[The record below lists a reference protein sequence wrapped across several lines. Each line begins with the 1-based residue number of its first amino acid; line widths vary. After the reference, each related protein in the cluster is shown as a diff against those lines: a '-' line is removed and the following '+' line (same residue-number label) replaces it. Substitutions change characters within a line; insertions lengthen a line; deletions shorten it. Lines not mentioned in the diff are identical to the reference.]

1 MSHTGQSRRLSDV
14 RAMSASLRLRTYRC
28 GAANRRDGPTAGAS
42 NFSLKFQK
50 QMVGL
55 RRERRLLEQGAVVR
69 SRF

>member
-1 MSHTGQSRRLSDV
+1 
-14 RAMSASLRLRTYRC
+14 MSAFVPK
-28 GAANRRDGPTAGAS
+28 ADAS
-42 NFSLKFQK
+42 KFSLKIQK

>member
-1 MSHTGQSRRLSDV
+1 MTIIRYRAQQNTRTAHCAFGSRHV
-14 RAMSASLRLRTYRC
+14 RFVPKADASK
-28 GAANRRDGPTAGAS
+28 
-42 NFSLKFQK
+42 FSLKIPK